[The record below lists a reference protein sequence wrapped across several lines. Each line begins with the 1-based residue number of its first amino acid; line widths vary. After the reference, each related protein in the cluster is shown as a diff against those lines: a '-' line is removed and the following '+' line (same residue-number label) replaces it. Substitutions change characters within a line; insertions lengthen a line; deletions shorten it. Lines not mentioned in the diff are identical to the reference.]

1 MDLLRQDGHVLSRG
15 VATGMYQSQK
25 SGEEPPPDS
34 LVGKLAT
41 RRGDGWR
48 WLGLGN
54 SWALRHRG
62 FNKAV
67 LFEDFEASSPF
78 WIHLVAGFNQMRLLD
93 IKLGAETSAPR
104 PVDDARRG
112 P

>member
-1 MDLLRQDGHVLSRG
+1 MEM
-15 VATGMYQSQK
+15 AW
-25 SGEEPPPDS
+25 
-34 LVGKLAT
+34 VGKF
-41 RRGDGWR
+41 
-48 WLGLGN
+48 LG
-54 SWALRHRG
+54 LRHRG
-62 FNKAV
+62 FKEAV